1 MPLGVGSILGCSI
14 GDGGPWF
21 TCCIHTRYLVRK
33 QVQGWPM
40 ILLAILIIW
49 CLGAV
54 YAYFDWLRRPY
65 IKELKLDLAYYFSFA
80 LISLIMWPMILYTRK
95 LLKILEK

>member
-1 MPLGVGSILGCSI
+1 
-14 GDGGPWF
+14 
-21 TCCIHTRYLVRK
+21 
-33 QVQGWPM
+33 M